1 MVTTSIVFVQMVRTP
16 KPTGNTEVPPSIEH
30 AWAIDELIN
39 QRAHARPLNDSRI
52 DGNGDPD
59 DGEAGQHNPDV
70 IEILSSGNEDDN
82 SEKKPLIHRTSPASK
97 KAKLGGY
104 KPSSSVRTSNST
116 TAGPVAVKRSRPAI
130 THSLLDNIAA
140 TFDPEAQ
147 AAREDARAAHNVQT
161 SILNAVLVQMRDTQ
175 GRMDTLLDRLSSETR
190 RADQLESELRFYDR
204 LKFMG
209 RGGWS
214 SPASTGTNTH
224 FGSPVRSSR
233 TEFEY
238 SSPVQP

>member
-1 MVTTSIVFVQMVRTP
+1 MNGHKSKWDAMVRTP

-59 DGEAGQHNPDV
+59 DGEA
-70 IEILSSGNEDDN
+70 DDN

-104 KPSSSVRTSNST
+104 KPSSSVHTSNST

-147 AAREDARAAHNVQT
+147 AAREDARAARNAQT

-214 SPASTGTNTH
+214 SPVSTGTNTH